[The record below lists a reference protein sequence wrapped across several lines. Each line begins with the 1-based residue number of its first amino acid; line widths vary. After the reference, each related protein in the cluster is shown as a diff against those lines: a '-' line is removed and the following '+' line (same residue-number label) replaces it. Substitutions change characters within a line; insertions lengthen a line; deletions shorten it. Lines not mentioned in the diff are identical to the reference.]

1 MFSFPQL
8 KQNEKIEIEKLLK
21 YFSIYN
27 ITNEIKNKTL
37 EIRKTYSIK
46 LPDSIICATA
56 MVNNLTLVTNDKQ
69 LDKIDNLQIIT
80 LEELVKNR

>member
-27 ITNEIKNKTL
+27 ITNEIKTKTI